1 MALWNKRALISAII
15 GVIATT
21 GFLISG
27 FSGTGPAGLEEG
39 STRRDIAGAFV
50 AFGIFSNLVVRYFT
64 RNRSGHPHA
73 RSDERDLAIHR
84 TATEISL
91 WLTVAG
97 VFLGCLVLYDTHKMA
112 GDISVNWIWFL
123 GFGTYIVA
131 NLGWSIPAVLMY
143 AGVGNRAKS

>member
-15 GVIATT
+15 GVIATA
-21 GFLISG
+21 GFLVSG
-27 FSGTGPAGLEEG
+27 FSGTGPAGLEED

-50 AFGIFSNLVVRYFT
+50 AFGIFSNLLVRYFT
-64 RNRSGHPHA
+64 RNRPGHPHTRA
-73 RSDERDLAIHR
+73 DERDLGIHR

-97 VFLGCLVLYDTHKMA
+97 VFIGCLVLYEAFKVDGT
-112 GDISVNWIWFL
+112 IPVNWIWFL
-123 GFGTYIVA
+123 GFGTYIAA

-143 AGVGNRAKS
+143 AGVGSRA